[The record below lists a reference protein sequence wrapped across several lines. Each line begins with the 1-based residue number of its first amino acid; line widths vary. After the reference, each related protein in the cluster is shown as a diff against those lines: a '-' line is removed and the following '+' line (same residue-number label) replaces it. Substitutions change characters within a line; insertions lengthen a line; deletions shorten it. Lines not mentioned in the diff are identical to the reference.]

1 MYQKEYENIIT
12 LICNKHTP
20 EKLVSHVLTE
30 TGLVKTLVTSSTDFF
45 FEFESGNKIES
56 GGFATLCEISA
67 ILHESENVNVKPE
80 LDKEEKW
87 NNFYILYVDP
97 IKQRFK
103 EGLLSPPMNNG
114 LGGLGLNDYNNF
126 NNYEST
132 FESSNRSDKET
143 PIMTKLPM
151 IKLLIQLKDDF
162 KNGKRTEVIKNELEH
177 NTHNRNSNHNTNN
190 LNSNNSKK
198 DDMELI
204 NDDDDDYHYTNN
216 EVNLANNLLNNYG
229 SEKPHKENHEFYDN
243 AYWAPSVVVDEV
255 ELDELMNN

>member
-30 TGLVKTLVTSSTDFF
+30 TGLVKTLVSSSADFY

-56 GGFATLCEISA
+56 GSFATLCEITS
-67 ILHESENVNVKPE
+67 ILNDSENAAVKPE
-80 LDKEEKW
+80 LEKEEKW
-87 NNFYILYVDP
+87 NNFFILYVDP

-103 EGLLSPPMNNG
+103 EGLLSPPMNS
-114 LGGLGLNDYNNF
+114 GLGLNDYNNF

-132 FESSNRSDKET
+132 FESSTRSEKDS

-151 IKLLIQLKDDF
+151 IKLLIQLKEDF

-177 NTHNRNSNHNTNN
+177 NTHNRNSNNNNNN

-204 NDDDDDYHYTNN
+204 HDDDDDYHYTNN
-216 EVNLANNLLNNYG
+216 EVNLANNLLKNYE
-229 SEKPHKENHEFYDN
+229 SEKVQKENHEFYDN
-243 AYWAPSVVVDEV
+243 SYWAPSVIVDEIDLENLV
-255 ELDELMNN
+255 NN